1 MKRMMKTN
9 PSLRHI
15 KLERTIPLP
24 TKFNHIE
31 RRLGELSSIQP
42 IFRKCADHEYM
53 MHDSADGA
61 DEFRTRRACERLS
74 ENLDY
79 TTQAE
84 GDIKHTYPCVGL
96 VFDMCFHGAL
106 VRIQT
111 HE

>member
-1 MKRMMKTN
+1 MKAN
-9 PSLRHI
+9 PPLRHI

-31 RRLGELSSIQP
+31 RRLGELGSIQP

-74 ENLDY
+74 EDLDY
-79 TTQAE
+79 TTQTE
-84 GDIKHTYPCVGL
+84 GDIKHAYPCVGL

-106 VRIQT
+106 VRVQT